1 MKVAL
6 VHDYF
11 TQTGGAE
18 RVVEVLHRM
27 YPDAPI
33 YTTVSFPDRLWPG
46 LRDADIRTSWMQR
59 IPGVKTG
66 YRAFFPLYPNA
77 IESLD
82 LQAYDLVISSSSAY
96 AKSAV
101 VRSDAVH
108 VCYCHTPMRFAWSYD
123 AYVDREGF
131 GRLVRGV
138 LPPLIRRVRDWD
150 ARTADRVTQ
159 FVANSSAVRDRIRN
173 CYGRDA
179 EVVFPPVG
187 VERYALSPDI
197 DDYYLIVARFVPY
210 KRLDL
215 AVEAFNRMGR
225 RLRIIGGGPGQ
236 KALEAMAGPTIEFT
250 GRLSDQ
256 EVADAFA
263 RCRGLVFPGEED
275 FGIAP
280 LEANAS
286 GRPVVAYAAGGALD
300 TVVDGVTGV
309 HFHEQTVDALCRAV
323 ERCEATTWDP
333 RAIRAHAD
341 GFAEARFRER
351 FEAVVERALEARRP
365 QPARR
370 AAAGT

>member
-27 YPDAPI
+27 YPEAPI
-33 YTTVSFPDRLWPG
+33 FTTVSFRDRLWPG
-46 LRDADIRTSWMQR
+46 LLDADIRTSWMQR
-59 IPGVKTG
+59 VPFVKTA

-82 LQAYDLVISSSSAY
+82 LREYDLVISSSSAY

-101 VRSDAVH
+101 ARPDACH

-131 GRLVRGV
+131 GGLVRAV
-138 LPPLIRRVRDWD
+138 LPPLIKRVRDWD
-150 ARTADRVTQ
+150 LRTAPRVTQ
-159 FVANSSAVRDRIRN
+159 YVANSSAVRERIRRS
-173 CYGRDA
+173 YGVDA
-179 EVVFPPVG
+179 QVVFPPVG
-187 VERYALSPDI
+187 VERYAVSPEQ

-225 RLRIIGGGPGQ
+225 RLRIIGGGPGK
-236 KALEAMAGPTIEFT
+236 KALQAMAGPTIEFA
-250 GRLSDQ
+250 GRLSDA
-256 EVADAFA
+256 EVAQAFA
-263 RCRGLVFPGEED
+263 RCRGLIFPGEED

-300 TVVDGVTGV
+300 TVVDGVSGV
-309 HFHEQTVDALCRAV
+309 HFHEQTVEALCAAV

-333 RAIRAHAD
+333 AAIARHAE
-341 GFAEARFRER
+341 GFSEARFRKR
-351 FEAVVERALEARRP
+351 FTDVVEQAM
-365 QPARR
+365 QARR
-370 AAAGT
+370 AAAA